1 MSSHQ
6 WSVVYLTEALA
17 LRGVFRMREGGVV
30 LLVMGGADVVVL
42 LGGGL
47 LFLLSLIRIL
57 RAARDCSTEGVGG
70 WFDSIDWG
78 VVDTA
83 DWGVGGAVVAQTTAG
98 VGVDGVSGGGGERTE
113 VEPGVVGA
121 EPGAGDINFE
131 SPGARWRGGG
141 VGDTTWAIMFELEP
155 LLPDFRRSLRFTAFS
170 IIEVQSR
177 AESGTSV

>member
-1 MSSHQ
+1 M
-6 WSVVYLTEALA
+6 
-17 LRGVFRMREGGVV
+17 RGVFRTREGGVV
-30 LLVMGGADVVVL
+30 PAVVIGGAVT
-42 LGGGL
+42 GGGL

-83 DWGVGGAVVAQTTAG
+83 DCGVGGAVVAQTMAG

-121 EPGAGDINFE
+121 EHGAGDVSFE

-141 VGDTTWAIMFELEP
+141 VGDTTWAMMFELDPLFELEP
-155 LLPDFRRSLRFTAFS
+155 LFPDLRRSLRFTAFS
-170 IIEVQSR
+170 IIEVQSS